1 MNSKRTT
8 LLATALVALAVLS
21 MAATAA
27 ANVPGRNGRIA
38 FTSGREGANDNLAQI
53 FTLNPSKPN
62 VLGPAISIPTVQNR
76 HASWSPD
83 RTKVVFAA
91 GTPGAPTTEDFD
103 LFVKDMITGQVNA
116 LDPNETNSNDHPAWS
131 PDGTKIA
138 YEHQP
143 TAGSADRDI
152 KVKTYPS
159 AAPAV
164 NVTSGEPTEFKAAW
178 TPDSKTLYYAKVRPA
193 QNGQPQN
200 FDIVDKPATAAPST
214 PAADAQ
220 ANPMTDDYQP
230 AISPDGTKVCFTLQ
244 STVGNSATAEIY
256 VADFPSFDNGVNY
269 SNDNTKGDINCVFS
283 PDSKRIAYTNGVFSQ
298 GRLVTKRIGN
308 PTGTPDPVA
317 DDQGSNNFDGNADW
331 APDGSPDCPDQ
342 TVTTRPGQAITISL
356 ECTDT
361 GPPYERTDP
370 NGFVDA
376 QPTNGKTSDDSVTT
390 NPSTVKYTPNPG
402 FSGTDRII
410 YNAFDDFGFGT
421 DKGTVTIRV
430 ATPSTAGNGNGGG
443 QGSGGQ
449 NARPKCAGRTA
460 TIVGTRGPDRLAGTR
475 RRDVIVGGG
484 GNDRIRAGSGNDIVC
499 AGSGNDRV
507 DGGRGND
514 RISGG
519 AGNDRLNGASGN
531 DRVSG
536 DSGRD
541 RLSGGSGRDRL
552 DGGRS
557 RDRCAGGP
565 GRDRARSC
573 EVSR

>member
-8 LLATALVALAVLS
+8 LLAIALAALAVLS

-38 FTSGREGANDNLAQI
+38 FTSGREGANDNQAQLYAI
-53 FTLNPSKPN
+53 NPSRPTS
-62 VLGPAISIPTVQNR
+62 LGSPFSIPGVQNR

-91 GTPGAPTTEDFD
+91 GTPGSPTTEDFD
-103 LFVKDMITGQVNA
+103 LFVKDMITGQVNP
-116 LDPNETNSNDHPAWS
+116 LDVNETNSNDHPSWS

-152 KVKTYPS
+152 KVKTFPS

-164 NVTSGEPTEFKAAW
+164 NLTSGGPTEFKPAW
-178 TPDSKTLYYAKVRPA
+178 TPDSSEIYYAITSAGPPV
-193 QNGQPQN
+193 N
-200 FDIVDKPATAAPST
+200 FDIVRKAANAT
-214 PAADAQ
+214 PASPTSDAS
-220 ANPMTDDYQP
+220 ASPTFDAYQP
-230 AISPDGTKVCFTLQ
+230 AISPDGTKVCYTLQ
-244 STVGNSATAEIY
+244 STPQNSATAEIY
-256 VADFPSFDNGVNY
+256 VADFPSFSNGVNY
-269 SNDNTKGDINCVFS
+269 SNDNAKGDINCVFS
-283 PDSKRIAYTNGVFSQ
+283 PDSKKIAYTNGVFSQ
-298 GRLVTKRIGN
+298 GRLVTKRIGD
-308 PTGTPDPVA
+308 PTAQPTELT

-331 APDGSPDCPDQ
+331 APDGSPSCPDK

-361 GPPYERTDP
+361 GPTYERTDP

-376 QPTNGKTSDDSVTT
+376 QPANGKTSDESTTT
-390 NPSTVKYTPNPG
+390 NPSTVRYTPNPG
-402 FSGTDRII
+402 FAGTDRLV

-421 DKGTVTIRV
+421 DTGTVTIRV
-430 ATPSTAGNGNGGG
+430 AAPDAGGNGGSGNGGG
-443 QGSGGQ
+443 GQG
-449 NARPKCAGRTA
+449 ARPKCAGRTA
-460 TIVGTRGPDRLAGTR
+460 TIVGTPGRDNLKGTR
-475 RRDVIVGGG
+475 RRDVIVAGG
-484 GNDRIRAGSGNDIVC
+484 GNDRIRAASGNDVVC

-514 RISGG
+514 RVSGG
-519 AGNDRLNGASGN
+519 SGNDRLSGSAGNDRL
-531 DRVSG
+531 SG

-552 DGGRS
+552 SGGRS
-557 RDRCAGGP
+557 RDRCAGGA